1 MTVSTV
7 SPVSINTSTLLG
19 WYSSFF
25 GGSGT
30 NPTGLAS
37 LSSSTSNSALSELS
51 TPTPAVQYA
60 PTAPWNEGGQPS
72 QTQLVNSALGGTQFF
87 NSSAAKL
94 DLPGASADYK
104 NLFALYSGLNSLY
117 ALATAAS
124 KSGVSSL
131 QQSQYA
137 SAFANGMTQLQTYLG
152 QTSFSKLQLASGS
165 IRQSQTTSVSTPAQA
180 TSYTTAPLNTSGD
193 SGAVVPALEGDV
205 AFSLTAQ
212 VGNQPPTQVQIN
224 LDDMGSTPRTLGNV
238 ITYMNGQLQAAGVF
252 ASFASDPVPAAPDTI
267 NVGGKSVTVSS
278 GLENWGLTL
287 NTNPAETVT
296 LSAATTGPAVY
307 VGQIV
312 GNQSSTI
319 QNGATVAADA
329 QSQLLKFNASGDGVQ
344 SPDPP
349 AFASPGQLTTTA
361 LGSSVTSIRS
371 TAVAPDGSVYVLANV
386 SAEQGGAAA
395 PGGQDV
401 ALQKYDSAGHL
412 LFSTDLGSA
421 TSASGPLAR
430 GLGRRQPGGGRGR
443 GDRFDDRRPDGQRS
457 HRRQQLRR
465 GLRLRRA
472 TRSGASRT
480 TA

>member
-193 SGAVVPALEGDV
+193 LA
-205 AFSLTAQ
+205 
-212 VGNQPPTQVQIN
+212 
-224 LDDMGSTPRTLGNV
+224 
-238 ITYMNGQLQAAGVF
+238 
-252 ASFASDPVPAAPDTI
+252 
-267 NVGGKSVTVSS
+267 
-278 GLENWGLTL
+278 
-287 NTNPAETVT
+287 
-296 LSAATTGPAVY
+296 
-307 VGQIV
+307 
-312 GNQSSTI
+312 
-319 QNGATVAADA
+319 
-329 QSQLLKFNASGDGVQ
+329 
-344 SPDPP
+344 
-349 AFASPGQLTTTA
+349 
-361 LGSSVTSIRS
+361 RS
-371 TAVAPDGSVYVLANV
+371 CRRSR
-386 SAEQGGAAA
+386 
-395 PGGQDV
+395 
-401 ALQKYDSAGHL
+401 
-412 LFSTDLGSA
+412 A
-421 TSASGPLAR
+421 TSPSR
-430 GLGRRQPGGGRGR
+430 SRRR
-443 GDRFDDRRPDGQRS
+443 
-457 HRRQQLRR
+457 
-465 GLRLRRA
+465 
-472 TRSGASRT
+472 
-480 TA
+480 